1 MIDMTKAADNN
12 PHLHAFERL
21 REEIAKVVVGQQD
34 LVDRLILAMLCNG
47 HVLIEGIPGLAKTLT
62 VNTLA
67 RCMGVSFSR
76 IQFTPDLLP
85 GDLTGTMIY
94 HPGSG
99 KFDAH
104 KGPIFANIV
113 LADEINRSPAK
124 VQSALLEAMQER
136 QVSLGGEVH
145 LLPKPFLV
153 LATQNPV
160 EQEGTYPLPEAQVD
174 RFMFK
179 LKVDYPSFDEEHEIL
194 KRMSKPEVMLNV
206 KEAMSGAMLLEI
218 RAQMENIHIDESIEE
233 YILNLVHATRN
244 PQKYNIDIKEHVRF
258 GASPRASINL
268 ALASKGRALMHGRD
282 YVVPQDVADLCHDVM
297 RHRLALTYRAE
308 AKGLTS
314 DDLVD
319 RVLEKVDL
327 P

>member
-1 MIDMTKAADNN
+1 M
-12 PHLHAFERL
+12 
-21 REEIAKVVVGQQD
+21 
-34 LVDRLILAMLCNG
+34 
-47 HVLIEGIPGLAKTLT
+47 
-62 VNTLA
+62 
-67 RCMGVSFSR
+67 
-76 IQFTPDLLP
+76 
-85 GDLTGTMIY
+85 
-94 HPGSG
+94 
-99 KFDAH
+99 
-104 KGPIFANIV
+104 
-113 LADEINRSPAK
+113 
-124 VQSALLEAMQER
+124 
-136 QVSLGGEVH
+136 
-145 LLPKPFLV
+145 PKPFLV

-179 LKVDYPSFDEEHEIL
+179 LKVDYPSFDEEHEVL
-194 KRMSKPEVMLNV
+194 KRMSKPETMLEV
-206 KEAMSGAMLLEI
+206 KEAMSGAMLLEV
-218 RAQMENIHIDESIEE
+218 RSQMENIHIDESIEK
-233 YILNLVHATRN
+233 YILHLVHATRN
-244 PQKYNIDIKEHVRF
+244 PQKYDIDIKEHVRF

-268 ALASKGRALMHGRD
+268 ALASKGRALMQGRD